1 MKSVSLRKIVFSA
14 MLAAVIT
21 VATMIVRIPSP
32 TGYVNLGDCFV
43 LIAGWL
49 LGPLYGFLVG
59 GIGSGLAD
67 LLAGYPIYIAP
78 TFIIKGLMSLCAWG
92 VFRLLVLGGKNKVNS
107 IVAGAVSAVCAEI
120 IMVAGYFITEV
131 FMYDVMLAAQSIIGN
146 VVQGVVGAVAGVIL
160 ITIIRKS
167 NLDKKIA

>member
-1 MKSVSLRKIVFSA
+1 MKSVNLRKIVFSA

-32 TGYVNLGDCFV
+32 TGGYVNLGDCFV
-43 LIAGWL
+43 LISGWL

-78 TFIIKGLMSLCAWG
+78 TFIIKGLMSVCSWG
-92 VFRLLVLGGKNKVNS
+92 VFRLLGGKNKVNS
-107 IVAGAVSAVCAEI
+107 IIARAVSAVCAEI
-120 IMVAGYFITEV
+120 IMVAGYFIAEAIMFGV
-131 FMYDVMLAAQSIIGN
+131 AKSALGVVGN
-146 VVQGVVGAVAGVIL
+146 VVQGVAGAVAGVIL
-160 ITIIRKS
+160 ISIIRKS
-167 NLDKKIA
+167 NLDKIIA

>member
-1 MKSVSLRKIVFSA
+1 

-43 LIAGWL
+43 LISGWL
-49 LGPLYGFLVG
+49 LGPLYGFLIG

-67 LLAGYPIYIAP
+67 LLAGYPMYIAP
-78 TFIIKGLMSLCAWG
+78 TFIIKGLMSVCAWG
-92 VFRLLVLGGKNKVNS
+92 IFRLLGGKNSVNR

-120 IMVAGYFITEV
+120 IMIAGYFITEV
-131 FMYDVMLAAQSIIGN
+131 FMYDVMLAVQSIIGN

-160 ITIIRKS
+160 ISIIHKS
-167 NLDKKIA
+167 NLDKRIA